1 MQANLVGPAGFVS
14 VDDSEVIEMIQ
25 RGVTAYNESAGVVPM
40 GGTGT
45 ESCDYTV
52 TEAPLRAF
60 HKYYRQVMGL

>member
-1 MQANLVGPAGFVS
+1 
-14 VDDSEVIEMIQ
+14 MIQ